1 MPEISSHAPG
11 AFCWI
16 ELNTSDV
23 AAAKQFYTTLFD
35 WQAVD
40 SPAGPDMV
48 YTMLTLRELEVG
60 AMCELQAEAKANGVP
75 AHWMPYVAT
84 ADADASAAKATELG
98 GTVLAGAFDVMDAG
112 RMAILQDPQGATIC
126 VWQANQSKG
135 IRLQGEPGTFCW
147 GELWTNDIPAATAF
161 YTRLFGWGTKGDSEG
176 APEDYT
182 EWQLGE
188 QSIGGML
195 AIQPEMGPIPPNWLP
210 YFLVQDCDA
219 TAAKASA
226 AGGTICMQPMDI
238 PDVGRFTVIQDPQG
252 ASFAVIKLLPMA

>member
-1 MPEISSHAPG
+1 MSESIVHAPG

-23 AAAKQFYTTLFD
+23 AAAKQFYSAIFD

-48 YTMLTLRELEVG
+48 YTMLTLRDLEIG
-60 AMCELQAEAKANGVP
+60 AMCELQPEAKAHGVP

-84 ADADASAAKATELG
+84 ASADASAAKAAELG

-112 RMAILQDPQGATIC
+112 RMAILQDPQGASIC

-135 IRLQGEPGTFCW
+135 IQISGETGTFCW
-147 GELWTNDIPAATAF
+147 GELWTNDIAGATAF
-161 YTRLFGWGTKGDSEG
+161 YTQLFNWGASGGSDG
-176 APEDYT
+176 APSDYT
-182 EWQLGE
+182 EWQTGG

-195 AIQPEMGPIPPNWLP
+195 AIQAEMGPIPPNWLP
-210 YFLVQDCDA
+210 YFMVDDCDA

-226 AGGTICMQPMDI
+226 AGGKIAMPPMDI
-238 PDVGRFTVIQDPQG
+238 PNVGRFTVIHDPQG
-252 ASFAVIKLLPMA
+252 AVFAVIKLLNAA